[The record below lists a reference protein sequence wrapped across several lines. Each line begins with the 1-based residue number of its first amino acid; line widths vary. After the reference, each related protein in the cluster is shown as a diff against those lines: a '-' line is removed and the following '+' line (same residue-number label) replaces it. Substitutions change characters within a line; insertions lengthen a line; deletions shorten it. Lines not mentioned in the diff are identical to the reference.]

1 MHSQCS
7 ASHFNRRK
15 IRIPKVQL
23 SKFWSPPPF
32 FAVLFHKFLRRS
44 TISSLEQHIIR
55 SSRKF
60 SRFSMTCSGLSSG
73 ARSITACHC
82 TLKFYRASLKTLV
95 QFAIS
100 CTLTVKKIP
109 SPRIST
115 GAVNTAKRL
124 PFAKAFVREKV
135 YESNGN
141 GCQTGILNISKSP
154 MNCHCP

>member
-1 MHSQCS
+1 MHSPCS
-7 ASHFNRRK
+7 APHFNRRK
-15 IRIPKVQL
+15 NSYSEGAAFEILV
-23 SKFWSPPPF
+23 SPF
-32 FAVLFHKFLRRS
+32 SAVLFHKFLRQS

-115 GAVNTAKRL
+115 GAVNTAISL
-124 PFAKAFVREKV
+124 PFAKANVGEKV
-135 YESNGN
+135 RK
-141 GCQTGILNISKSP
+141 QR
-154 MNCHCP
+154 